1 MSKTLLIT
9 GATGHQGGAV
19 INALLHSSEAP
30 KNFTLLALTRNIHS
44 SAATTALEAKPS
56 AMKLIEGILN
66 KPEAIFIPAA
76 TPIWGVFSAQN
87 PKGRDASVEI
97 EERQGRALVISG
109 HSNQTQREALRLRF
123 RHGARSDTDSTP
135 VPHFA
140 SKYRVEKYLQERAAA
155 ARGGITWTVLRPPGF
170 MENFSSPAIR
180 SCVHGQGFR
189 KRVALRDSR
198 RCTNAAYIYSRCW
211 LVWYTSF
218 CEIAIQGI

>member
-97 EERQGRALVISG
+97 EERQGKALVDAAFKHNVKHFVYASVD
-109 HSNQTQREALRLRF
+109 
-123 RHGARSDTDSTP
+123 RHGARSDMDPTP
-135 VPHFA
+135 VPHLA
-140 SKYRVEKYLQERAAA
+140 SKYRVEK
-155 ARGGITWTVLRPPGF
+155 
-170 MENFSSPAIR
+170 
-180 SCVHGQGFR
+180 
-189 KRVALRDSR
+189 
-198 RCTNAAYIYSRCW
+198 
-211 LVWYTSF
+211 
-218 CEIAIQGI
+218 